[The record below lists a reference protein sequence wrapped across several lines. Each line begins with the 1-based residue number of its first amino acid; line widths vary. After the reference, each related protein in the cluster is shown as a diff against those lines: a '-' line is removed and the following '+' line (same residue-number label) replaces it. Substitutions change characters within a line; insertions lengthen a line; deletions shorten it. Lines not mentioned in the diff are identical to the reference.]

1 MVRAAIQT
9 HYPIA
14 VFAALDFRATLLS
27 ACALREC
34 CAGGC
39 LCRRVRI
46 ACERSKKNKIII
58 IWKRYQI
65 SSLSASFHWI
75 FFCFFAFLHF
85 HVNLIVVFSFS
96 FFFFKEWRERAN
108 DVRKR
113 AILSLYLIFYFVFKN
128 CVLQLLWRCGCRP
141 QRHLAPTSAPVMEFE
156 LTRRQNAND
165 KGKEMESVSWL
176 MVHWKQLRCHKA
188 DSGGYTQR
196 TTNMKWTENKSF
208 YLCRIDDKSVQWHST
223 ASTLLSIVVLAA
235 AGWVWR
241 WAKNCR
247 LIK

>member
-1 MVRAAIQT
+1 MWIW
-9 HYPIA
+9 
-14 VFAALDFRATLLS
+14 LLF
-27 ACALREC
+27 
-34 CAGGC
+34 
-39 LCRRVRI
+39 
-46 ACERSKKNKIII
+46 
-58 IWKRYQI
+58 
-65 SSLSASFHWI
+65 FH
-75 FFCFFAFLHF
+75 L
-85 HVNLIVVFSFS
+85 V
-96 FFFFKEWRERAN
+96 FFFLKNEGREQTMCAN
-108 DVRKR
+108 GRYYLF
-113 AILSLYLIFYFVFKN
+113 IWYSILYLKIVFFN
-128 CVLQLLWRCGCRP
+128 CCGDAAAG
-141 QRHLAPTSAPVMEFE
+141 HNGTSQ